1 MLDIKFIEE
10 NSQLVQT
17 NSLMRGSQ
25 ADIDKVL
32 SLHSDIKS
40 AQLALETN
48 QKLLNEASA
57 KFSSSIA
64 EERQAFIQQG
74 AKLKEKISSQKESL
88 KRLRA
93 QLNAEMLQI
102 PNLTSP
108 DVPLGKNDA
117 DNVTIKTF
125 LEPTKFDFASEDHMT
140 IGKRLNLIDF
150 QSGSKVAGSKFY
162 FLKNEAVI
170 LELALIR
177 YALDV
182 AKQHGYTLLAT
193 PELAKDQV
201 ITASGFT
208 PRGPESQIYS
218 IKNTDL
224 SLIGTSEITIGGLMA
239 DTLIQQADLPI
250 SISGLSNCFR
260 TEAGS
265 YGSES
270 RGLYRVHQFTK
281 VELYQFCLPDQSV
294 QALEDILAIQEKYY
308 QSLELPYRVL
318 LMCQGDLSAPAYKKY
333 DIEAWMPF
341 RNGYGEV
348 TSVSNCTDFQARRL
362 NVRYKDPATKKS
374 GFVHTLNGT
383 AVATTRTLLALL
395 ENHQQADG
403 SILIPEV
410 LQAYTGFDVI
420 E

>member
-1 MLDIKFIEE
+1 MLDIKLIEQNPE
-10 NSQLVQT
+10 LVKA
-17 NSLMRGSQ
+17 NSLRRGSR
-25 ADIDKVL
+25 ADIDRVL
-32 SLHSDIKS
+32 SLHSEIKS
-40 AQLALETN
+40 AQQELEID
-48 QKLLNEASA
+48 QRSLNETST
-57 KFSSSIA
+57 KFSHVNT
-64 EERQAFIQQG
+64 EERQILVQQG
-74 AKLKEKISSQKESL
+74 TSLKESISRKKESL
-88 KRLRA
+88 NGLRA
-93 QLNAEMLQI
+93 QLHAEMLQI

-108 DVPLGKNDA
+108 DVPPGKSDA
-117 DNVTIKTF
+117 DNMIVRTF
-125 LEPTKFDFASEDHMT
+125 LEPTKFEFAPEDHIA

-150 QSGSKVAGSKFY
+150 DAGSKVAGSKFY

-170 LELALIR
+170 LELALVR
-177 YALDV
+177 YAMEI
-182 AKQHGYTLLAT
+182 AQQHGFTLMAT
-193 PELAKDQV
+193 PELAKDDV

-218 IKNTDL
+218 IKDTDL

-239 DTLIQQADLPI
+239 DSVLQPKDLPI
-250 SISGLSNCFR
+250 RISGLSNCFR

-270 RGLYRVHQFTK
+270 KGLYRVHQFTK
-281 VELYQFCLPDQSV
+281 VELYQFSLPEQSA
-294 QALEDILAIQEKYY
+294 QALEDILAIQEEYY
-308 QSLELPYRVL
+308 QSLGLPHRVL

-362 NVRYKDPATKKS
+362 NVRYKNPVKKET

-395 ENHQQADG
+395 ENYQQTDG

-410 LQAYTGFDVI
+410 LQAYTGFKVI
-420 E
+420 K